1 MNLEVITITVPK
13 TVEKYARDYV
23 STKNKKSFDKVIKW
37 LTKYSDI
44 NEEEI
49 EDIFIVNKPSGE
61 RQNISAHDGSEYCLQ
76 WSIGYDGDS
85 FQGYYYHKMRESED
99 WLGYSYQV

>member
-1 MNLEVITITVPK
+1 MIIITVPK

-23 STKNKKSFDKVIKW
+23 ETKNKQSLNKVIKW
-37 LTKYSDI
+37 LVKYTDI
-44 NEEEI
+44 FEEEI
-49 EDIFIVNKPSGE
+49 EDIFIVKQPSGK
-61 RQNISAHDGSEYCLQ
+61 RQNISTNDGSEYCLQ
-76 WSIGYDGDS
+76 WSVGYDGDS